1 MTNYE
6 NYKSEIEPIT
16 RMGRK
21 VAIERG
27 TNKICACL
35 CIKCGNCLFYSYFSE
50 RTCDEVALA
59 WADAEY
65 IEPEVDWS
73 EVPVDTPI
81 LVSSNNVYWH
91 HRHFAKYENGR
102 IYAWNDGF
110 TSFTIENNNK
120 TTWWSYAKLA
130 EVECLVGEQE

>member
-6 NYKSEIEPIT
+6 RYKSDIEPIS

-21 VAIERG
+21 IAIERG
-27 TNKICACL
+27 TNKICSCL
-35 CIKCGNCLFYSYFSE
+35 SLKCIYCLFYDHSNEKS
-50 RTCDEVALA
+50 CDELA
-59 WADAEY
+59 MEWADEY

-73 EVPVDTPI
+73 KIPVDTQI

-130 EVECLVGEQE
+130 DV